1 MLHRG
6 WTLYSYFISF
16 VTSTTAGAELVL
28 PMLLVHIVTFPHT
41 ALPWGCTQPY
51 IDISPTIFWYF
62 TSFVTSTT
70 TGAVLVLPVLRW
82 FGTCSNTV
90 LPRGWTECPAI
101 PGRNAPLMAPLLHTA
116 YMHTGIYICIC
127 LSTYIYRVIFSHWYP
142 PKSSKKSPCMYTQY
156 ILLMAPLL
164 HTAYICTGILYI

>member
-101 PGRNAPLMAPLLHTA
+101 PGRNAPLMAPLPHTA
-116 YMHTGIYICIC
+116 YMHRSAHTNNTTTSHCIDVQWLGVF
-127 LSTYIYRVIFSHWYP
+127 LSTQIMP
-142 PKSSKKSPCMYTQY
+142 
-156 ILLMAPLL
+156 
-164 HTAYICTGILYI
+164 HTDGTLA